1 MGSLKTKQN
10 TGNIADCVVS
20 EEEGCRRR
28 NAHWFTSIL
37 GTGNVSKNF
46 MYASYTSLHF
56 VWAYFVSSVLFC
68 FVTIWATALKAEY
81 SNIQSHEL

>member
-1 MGSLKTKQN
+1 MVEHYIYSYLWDHLKQN

-56 VWAYFVSSVLFC
+56 RC
-68 FVTIWATALKAEY
+68 
-81 SNIQSHEL
+81 NR